1 MLQWFDT
8 IKLQRIEC
16 TVREVQES
24 RSVTLLKEKKKEI
37 YVNYTLWDCE
47 FCNTDTCEFS
57 LGLEILAFPCNQ
69 FAGQEPGTNDEIQ
82 EVACT
87 RLKAEFPIFDKV
99 IYDKYIV
106 TYKSLFF
113 PCRIWS
119 SLLCSL
125 FIICLLFYLDL
136 TCCK

>member
-1 MLQWFDT
+1 MVWHNQITKNWMYCT
-8 IKLQRIEC
+8 RSTRIKVCHFTQG
-16 TVREVQES
+16 
-24 RSVTLLKEKKKEI
+24 EKKKEI

-113 PCRIWS
+113 RCRIWS